1 MGQKLPPQ
9 QMELYN
15 RIDEILF
22 YKWDPVGISDSD
34 WGRDEY
40 YGYLP
45 KVFRMAL
52 EQATPESIAEYL
64 SSITTESMGLSAA
77 KEHDLAIAKQI
88 LEVKDAIGL

>member
-1 MGQKLPPQ
+1 MGQQ
-9 QMELYN
+9 QMELYK

-22 YKWDPVGISDSD
+22 YKWDPIGISDSD

-40 YGYLP
+40 HAYLP

-52 EQATPESIAEYL
+52 EQSSPESIAEYL
-64 SSITTESMGLSAA
+64 SKITTERMGLSAA
-77 KEHDLAIAKQI
+77 KEHDLDIAIQI